1 MSIIL
6 DALKKSESDRQ
17 QSGSAEFAI
26 VPTNPDR
33 PGIPRW
39 LLLVGFL
46 LAINLIVLLGLLLR
60 NDSQS
65 PNGPSG
71 QSSSPDAVPIPAQI
85 HSDTFEEQV
94 AEAKR
99 SPPRNVP
106 RSEVEQTKEAA
117 PTLQADLISP
127 DPESVPAKD
136 LYPTI
141 QEVRVTNTIAVPE
154 LHLDIHVYSETPAD
168 RFVFINMAKLREG
181 SQLAEGPVVEE
192 IRPDGV
198 VLRHLGTSFLVP
210 RE

>member
-6 DALKKSESDRQ
+6 DALKKSETERQ

-26 VPTNPDR
+26 VPASPDK

-39 LLLVGFL
+39 LLLVGVL

-60 NDSQS
+60 SDDPLPPAQ
-65 PNGPSG
+65 PSAVETRPPAAET
-71 QSSSPDAVPIPAQI
+71 QSS
-85 HSDTFEEQV
+85 TFEEQV
-94 AEAKR
+94 ARAKQ

-106 RSEVEQTKEAA
+106 QEVVEQVAEA
-117 PTLQADLISP
+117 PPQLQADLISRNP
-127 DPESVPAKD
+127 DSVAAED

-141 QEVRVTNTIAVPE
+141 QEVRVTNTIALPD
-154 LHLDIHVYSETPAD
+154 LHLDIHVFSEVPKD

-181 SQLAEGPVVEE
+181 SRMAEGPEVVE

-198 VLRHLGTSFLVP
+198 VLRHLGTTFMVP